1 MAAAQAGGGSGGTG
15 GVRPLIGEAELRRR
29 VDELADA
36 MAAALPR
43 DVTLLVLLKGAF
55 VFAGDLLRALGRRG
69 LAPRVEFL
77 RVSSYGHGTVPR
89 GKVEVIGDVPGTLR
103 GRDVLVVDDIQDTGR
118 TLAHVLSL
126 LRAAGARRVWTCVL
140 LDKPSR
146 REVEVAPDFVGFEVP
161 DVFVVGY
168 GIDRAERHRELPFVG
183 TVEEG

>member
-15 GVRPLIGEAELRRR
+15 GVRPLIGEADLRRR
-29 VDELADA
+29 VEELADA
-36 MAAALPR
+36 MAAVLPR

-69 LAPRVEFL
+69 LKPRVEFL
-77 RVSSYGHGTVPR
+77 RLSSYGHGTASR
-89 GKVEVIGDVPGTLR
+89 GRVEVIGGVPESLR

-118 TLAHVLSL
+118 TLACVLDL
-126 LRAAGARRVWTCVL
+126 LHKAGVRRVWTCVL

-146 REVEVAPDFVGFEVP
+146 REVEVTPDFVGFEVP

-168 GIDRAERHRELPFVG
+168 GIDHAERHRELPYVG
-183 TVEEG
+183 AIG